1 MVSFSALAWLVN
13 TYPPQYLVHRI
24 IFFFVVFLSVFF
36 LFFYLLKRLRWAL
49 LIGFGVATFLWLRLM
64 NLREPFYVVLLLA
77 SLVSLE
83 VFFRKR

>member
-1 MVSFSALAWLVN
+1 MSFSALAWLVN
-13 TYPPQYLVHRI
+13 TYPPQQLAHRI
-24 IFFFVVFLSVFF
+24 IFFLIVFLSVFF

-49 LIGFGVATFLWLRLM
+49 LISTGIATFLWLRLM
-64 NLREPFYVVLLLA
+64 NLHEPLYVVLLIA